1 MRPISFDQAT
11 LSLLDAAVDPT
22 QWSRSMDVMTE
33 YAKATGAVLLQIR
46 GRGPGTPHSPSLG
59 EALDVYFKDEWHL
72 HDQRERGVPHMRA
85 KGIFVDQDFVT
96 PEELSTS
103 EYYNRFLRKFQAN
116 WSAGIGFSNDDDEW
130 CLVIER
136 GEKSG
141 FFDKKQQADLVRFGP
156 YLNRAAKLARQLAYA
171 NATGMLDAFEALGC
185 ASFMLDHAGQVI
197 RHNAQAEQL
206 LGNGLVLSSRRLRCA
221 RASDTVALNQ
231 LTAALGRSTVPSPAA
246 APIVVAHRV
255 SKRPLVIQGIPLAG
269 LASAIFSPATSILL
283 VSDTDRQAP
292 PTAIETTQQLFGLT
306 TMESTVLSF
315 LEREIPL
322 PAAADAIGMSFETA
336 RTHLKRIL
344 SKTGTSRQSD
354 LLMLLGRIHRA
365 RP

>member
-1 MRPISFDQAT
+1 
-11 LSLLDAAVDPT
+11 
-22 QWSRSMDVMTE
+22 
-33 YAKATGAVLLQIR
+33 
-46 GRGPGTPHSPSLG
+46 
-59 EALDVYFKDEWHL
+59 
-72 HDQRERGVPHMRA
+72 
-85 KGIFVDQDFVT
+85 
-96 PEELSTS
+96 
-103 EYYNRFLRKFQAN
+103 
-116 WSAGIGFSNDDDEW
+116 
-130 CLVIER
+130 
-136 GEKSG
+136 
-141 FFDKKQQADLVRFGP
+141 
-156 YLNRAAKLARQLAYA
+156 
-171 NATGMLDAFEALGC
+171 
-185 ASFMLDHAGQVI
+185 MLDHAGQVI

-221 RASDTVALNQ
+221 RASDTVELNQ
-231 LTAALGRSTVPSPAA
+231 LTTALGRSTVPSPAA
-246 APIVVAHRV
+246 APIVVAQRV